1 MNVHDINYF
10 VKSHLPEFLYP
21 AIIQYRYKKRM
32 GIFCNLK
39 NPQTY
44 TEKMQW
50 AKLNRRDQIITEL
63 TDKIKVRDWIKNKIG
78 EEYLIPMIAGPFD
91 SPDEIDFDS
100 LPETYVI
107 KTNHGSGTN
116 IIVTDKNSIS
126 KEDIKNKIRKFLG
139 KNFAYHTMELQYK
152 EIKPRIYIEK
162 FMIPEGE
169 EDLPDY
175 KFFCFDGKVFC
186 SYTMIDYTVNHS
198 EGRLGFFD
206 RDYKLMPYY
215 RADYKPIKEQ
225 LPPPD
230 KYWEMVELAET
241 LSKGFSHVRVD
252 FYNVEGKVY
261 FGEMTFTNA
270 SGLCI
275 FVPDEFDRILGDQ
288 WDLGSGI

>member
-1 MNVHDINYF
+1 MGVRAFNYY

-21 AIIQYRYKKRM
+21 AFIQYKYKKMM
-32 GIFCNLK
+32 GRFCNLT

-44 TEKMQW
+44 TEKIQW
-50 AKLNRRDQIITEL
+50 SKLNRRDPIITDL
-63 TDKIKVRDWIKNKIG
+63 ADKVKVREWVKGRIG
-78 EEYLIPMIAGPFD
+78 EEYLIPTVGDVYSSA
-91 SPDEIDFDS
+91 DEIDFDG
-100 LPETYVI
+100 LPDRFVI
-107 KTNHGSGTN
+107 KANHGCGYN
-116 IIVTDKNSIS
+116 IVVNDKNNLDVAEIKKRLNSWLS
-126 KEDIKNKIRKFLG
+126 HNFAFNTFEMQYRDIKPKL
-139 KNFAYHTMELQYK
+139 
-152 EIKPRIYIEK
+152 YIEK

-288 WDLGSGI
+288 WDLSSGI